1 MCGIFGQMNSDGRPV
16 DRDACRAATHL
27 LQHRGPDA
35 SGEWISPGDSTVY
48 LGFRR
53 LSILDLSEAAN
64 QPMHGEN
71 GNVLIFNGEIYNY
84 RELRK
89 ECEARG
95 RQFRTHGDTE
105 VLLAALE
112 LWGAEALNRL
122 EGMFA
127 LLFWNA
133 SKREALIA
141 RDPLGIK
148 PLYFW
153 RRPAAGLCVASEIKS
168 FYALP
173 EFEPRLRA
181 AALPEYLRF
190 RTLADGAT
198 LLEGVEQ
205 LSPGHFIRYQPAS
218 GRFEMRRYWSITTAL
233 DADQPRETLDLDGL
247 RSLFRETVDRHLL
260 SDVPVGAQ
268 LSGGVD
274 STLSLAVARRD
285 LGRTMRAFHC
295 RVDKDTHSEFEWA
308 HKTAAILGV
317 EMDSITLDGATLLS
331 DLLER
336 LTWHMDEPL
345 GHPNAAGVHLVSK
358 LARPKATVLIS
369 GEGADEIFGGYSRY
383 STLLW
388 QSVFRGA
395 GLRRL
400 GFGPG
405 WARKASRLAALPDED
420 EAICSL
426 SEFVPLDA
434 VQRILPGATAENTA
448 AARLARIASYS
459 RSRNASTRCQLYDLE
474 TYLPALCIRQDKM
487 SMAASIENRV
497 PFLTPRMAVFG
508 LSLAQNDRAS
518 YVQQKALVKRY
529 LCDYMP
535 KEVVYRKKV
544 GFQLPL
550 EDWLWNQEAGRER
563 MADLSGLRG
572 CLDMQGVQQALGQRD
587 ETATELAW
595 VLLTLDVWL
604 RIFLNK
610 ARVLECGAPE
620 PLPAS

>member
-16 DRDACRAATHL
+16 DRHACRLATRL
-27 LQHRGPDA
+27 LHHRGPDA
-35 SGEWISPGDSTVY
+35 SGEWISPADSTVY

-53 LSILDLSEAAN
+53 LSILDLSDAAN

-89 ECEARG
+89 VCEGRG

-112 LWGAEALNRL
+112 LWGAGALTRL

-133 SKREALIA
+133 AKREALIA

-153 RRPAAGLCVASEIKS
+153 RRPGAGLCVASEIKS

-173 EFEPRLRA
+173 EFTPQLRS

-190 RTLADGAT
+190 RTLADGET
-198 LLEGVEQ
+198 LLQGVDQ
-205 LSPGHFIRYQPAS
+205 LNPGHFIRYQPA
-218 GRFEMRRYWSITTAL
+218 GDRFELCRYWSIAAAL
-233 DADQPRETLDLDGL
+233 DGHKPQETLDLDGL

-274 STLSLAVARRD
+274 STLSLAVASRD
-285 LGRTMRAFHC
+285 LGRVMRAFHC
-295 RVDKDTHSEFEWA
+295 SVDKATHSEYEWA
-308 HKTAAILGV
+308 SRTAEILRV
-317 EMDSITLDGATLLS
+317 EMASITLDGATLLS

-345 GHPNAAGVHLVSK
+345 GHPNAAGVHMVSK

-369 GEGADEIFGGYSRY
+369 GEGADEIFGGYVRY
-383 STLLW
+383 SSLLW
-388 QSVFRGA
+388 QSKFRG
-395 GLRRL
+395 L
-400 GFGPG
+400 GVRNLAFGPG
-405 WARKASRLAALPDED
+405 WARKASRLAAMPED

-426 SEFVPLDA
+426 SEFVPLDT
-434 VQRILPGATAENTA
+434 VRRILPGATEENTA
-448 AARLARIASYS
+448 GARLARIGRFSG
-459 RSRNASTRCQLYDLE
+459 RSASTRAQLYDLE

-508 LSLAQNDRAS
+508 LSLARKDRAS
-518 YVQQKALVKRY
+518 YAEQKVLLKRY

-550 EDWLWNQEAGRER
+550 EDWLWNHPAGRDR
-563 MADLSGLRG
+563 MADLGRLRG
-572 CLDMQGVQQALGQRD
+572 HLDVGGVLQALAPRD

-595 VLLTLDVWL
+595 VLLTLDIWL
-604 RIFLNK
+604 GIFLNK
-610 ARVLECGAPE
+610 SRVLEFGSVEA
-620 PLPAS
+620 AA